1 MQAIQGSATIM
12 VVDDMEEIRKLLTRM
27 LNQWGYRVEAF
38 SEGMSAVQEALEHP
52 PDLFLLDINMPGLDG
67 FEVCKLIKDDAKLK
81 GIPVIFI
88 SVLDEALDKVK
99 AFGSG
104 AVDYITKPFQI
115 EEVFARVTTHIK
127 MRQYRQKLER
137 QAAELK
143 EALGDSGDSQS
154 GGHAMDSTPIDSI
167 ENIREKLAEF
177 REHMEMF
184 QDQLDDES
192 LSQLHL
198 KIELMEEETVKL
210 AKYLKQKG
218 RS

>member
-1 MQAIQGSATIM
+1 MYARQGSATIM

-38 SEGMSAVQEALEHP
+38 SEGMSAVQAALDHP

-67 FEVCKLIKDDAKLK
+67 YEVCKLIKNDEKLK
-81 GIPVIFI
+81 STPVIFI

-127 MRQYRQKLER
+127 MKQYRQKLER
-137 QAAELK
+137 QSAERS
-143 EALGDSGDSQS
+143 ARWITSQ
-154 GGHAMDSTPIDSI
+154 
-167 ENIREKLAEF
+167 R
-177 REHMEMF
+177 R
-184 QDQLDDES
+184 
-192 LSQLHL
+192 
-198 KIELMEEETVKL
+198 
-210 AKYLKQKG
+210 
-218 RS
+218 